1 MAVTHIDNAALFAV
15 LSSLADNKQA
25 IGRRYAY
32 WCNGAPA
39 LEAAV
44 AAAAMT
50 QDELGHARTLYP
62 LLEDF
67 VQADPGQVDPM
78 TRTLQYHL
86 AFLDHDFQGWS
97 DFVATNFLLD
107 TALTTFFAAAQQSSY
122 EPLRQRSRKIV
133 QEERLHEMHAD
144 GWVRRL
150 AKAGGAVRAT
160 LVASLFRLWNE
171 TLCWFGPEDDP
182 AMQSLYYEGII
193 DATPDELRRRYQ
205 QKIMPTLSSLEIDV
219 PVSFHAETKRWELH
233 QSLPWHAWDP
243 VARRAMPPKWM
254 RNDRPSDGTSQW
266 KNRETLTNHTPRHM
280 CK

>member
-1 MAVTHIDNAALFAV
+1 MAVTHIDNAALFGV

-67 VQADPGQVDPM
+67 IQAEADPSQVEPM
-78 TRTLQYHL
+78 TRTLHYHL
-86 AFLDHDFQGWS
+86 AYLDHDFQGWS

-107 TALTTFFAAAQQSSY
+107 TALTTFFAAAQNSSY

-133 QEERLHEMHAD
+133 QEERIHEMHAD

-150 AKAGGAVRAT
+150 AKAGGSVRSS

-171 TLCWFGPEDDP
+171 TLCWFGLEDDP
-182 AMQSLYYEGII
+182 NMQSLYREGII
-193 DATPDELRRRYQ
+193 DATPDELRRRYL

-219 PVSFHAETKRWELH
+219 PVYFNTDTKCWELR
-233 QSLPWHAWDP
+233 QSLPWDTWNYI
-243 VARRAMPPKWM
+243 ARRISADK
-254 RNDRPSDGTSQW
+254 S
-266 KNRETLTNHTPRHM
+266 
-280 CK
+280 

>member
-1 MAVTHIDNAALFAV
+1 MAGTHVDKAALFAV

-67 VQADPGQVDPM
+67 TQAESDPSQVEPM

-86 AFLDHDFQGWS
+86 GSLDHDFQGWS

-107 TALTTFFAAAQQSSY
+107 SAITTFFEAAKDSSY
-122 EPLRQRSRKIV
+122 EPLRQRARKIV
-133 QEERLHEMHAD
+133 QEERLHAMHAD

-150 AKAGGAVRAT
+150 AKVGGAVRAT
-160 LVASLFRLWNE
+160 LVASLNRLWDE
-171 TLCWFGPEDDP
+171 TLCWFGPNDDP
-182 AMQSLYYEGII
+182 NMLQIYREGII
-193 DATPDELRRRYQ
+193 DATPDEVRRRYL
-205 QKIMPTLSSLEIDV
+205 QKIMPTLSSLEIAV
-219 PVSFHAETKRWELH
+219 PVCFDVDTKCWELH
-233 QSLPWHAWDP
+233 QSLPWSAWDP
-243 VARRAMPPKWM
+243 VARRVSSA
-254 RNDRPSDGTSQW
+254 
-266 KNRETLTNHTPRHM
+266 
-280 CK
+280 

>member
-1 MAVTHIDNAALFAV
+1 MADTQRENAALFAV

-25 IGRRYAY
+25 IGRCYAY

-50 QDELGHARTLYP
+50 QDEIGHARTLYP
-62 LLEDF
+62 LLADF
-67 VQADPGQVDPM
+67 VQAEADPSQVEPM
-78 TRTLQYHL
+78 TRTLHYHL
-86 AFLDHDFQGWS
+86 AFLDHEFQGWS

-107 TALTTFFAAAQQSSY
+107 TALTTFFGAAQNSSY

-150 AKAGGAVRAT
+150 AKAGGAVRST
-160 LVASLFRLWNE
+160 LVASLFRLWDE
-171 TLCWFGPEDDP
+171 TLCWFGPQDDP
-182 AMQSLYYEGII
+182 IMQSLYRERII
-193 DATPDELRRRYQ
+193 DATPDELRRRYL

-219 PVSFHAETKRWELH
+219 PVVFTIDTKCWELR
-233 QSLPWHAWDP
+233 QPLPWNTWDS
-243 VARRAMPPKWM
+243 VTRRK
-254 RNDRPSDGTSQW
+254 SVG
-266 KNRETLTNHTPRHM
+266 
-280 CK
+280 

>member
-1 MAVTHIDNAALFAV
+1 MSNIHIDHAALFAV

-67 VQADPGQVDPM
+67 TQAESDLTQVDPM
-78 TRTLQYHL
+78 TRTLHYHL
-86 AFLDHDFQGWS
+86 ANLDHDFQGWS

-107 TALTTFFAAAQQSSY
+107 TALTTFFEAAGYSSY
-122 EPLRQRSRKIV
+122 EPLRQRARKIV
-133 QEERLHEMHAD
+133 QEERIHQMHAE

-150 AKAGGAVRAT
+150 AKAGGAVRA
-160 LVASLFRLWNE
+160 SLATSIGQMWDE
-171 TLCWFGPEDDP
+171 TLCWFGPNDEP
-182 AMQSLYYEGII
+182 NMQQLYQEGII
-193 DATPDELRRRYQ
+193 DAKPDELRSRYL
-205 QKIMPTLSSLEIDV
+205 QKIMPTLSSLEMDV
-219 PVSFHAETKRWELH
+219 PISFDTPTKRWEPKRP
-233 QSLPWHAWDP
+233 LPWFEWDAASRRLP
-243 VARRAMPPKWM
+243 AKDRTTTRVAPT
-254 RNDRPSDGTSQW
+254 G
-266 KNRETLTNHTPRHM
+266 
-280 CK
+280 

>member
-1 MAVTHIDNAALFAV
+1 MTTGTQADNAALFTL

-67 VQADPGQVDPM
+67 TQAEADPGQVEPT
-78 TRTLQYHL
+78 TRTLHYHL
-86 AFLDHDFQGWS
+86 AALDHDFEGWS

-107 TALTTFFAAAQQSSY
+107 TALTILFEAAQNSSY
-122 EPLRQRSRKIV
+122 EPLRQRSRKVV
-133 QEERLHEMHAD
+133 QEERIHFMHAE

-150 AKAGGAVRAT
+150 AKAWGAVRAA
-160 LVASLFRLWNE
+160 LIAALQRLWDE
-171 TLCWFGPEDDP
+171 TLCWFGPHNDP
-182 AMQSLYYEGII
+182 AMQQLYQDGII
-193 DATPDELRRRYQ
+193 DSAPDELRSRYL
-205 QKIMPTLSSLEIDV
+205 QKIMPTLNELDIAM
-219 PVSFHAETKRWELH
+219 PVAFNAATRRWELT
-233 QSLPWHAWDP
+233 QSLPWSAWDA
-243 VARRAMPPKWM
+243 VARRL
-254 RNDRPSDGTSQW
+254 G
-266 KNRETLTNHTPRHM
+266 
-280 CK
+280 

>member
-1 MAVTHIDNAALFAV
+1 MTSTRVDHAALFAV
-15 LSSLADNKQA
+15 ISSLADNKQA

-67 VQADPGQVDPM
+67 RQAEEDPRQVEPM
-78 TRTLQYHL
+78 TRTLHYHL
-86 AFLDHDFQGWS
+86 GYLDHDFQGWS

-107 TALTTFFAAAQQSSY
+107 SALTTFFEAAQHSSY
-122 EPLRQRSRKIV
+122 EPLRQRARKIV
-133 QEERLHEMHAD
+133 QEERIHEIFAD

-160 LVASLFRLWNE
+160 LVASLSRLWTE
-171 TLCWFGPEDDP
+171 TLCWFGPNDDP
-182 AMQSLYYEGII
+182 NMQQLYREGII
-193 DATPDELRRRYQ
+193 DATPDELRSRYL
-205 QKIMPTLSSLEIDV
+205 QKIMPTVSSLEIEV
-219 PVSFHAETKRWELH
+219 PVAFDAATKRWEVRQPL
-233 QSLPWHAWDP
+233 SWNTWDAI
-243 VARRAMPPKWM
+243 ARR
-254 RNDRPSDGTSQW
+254 TSV
-266 KNRETLTNHTPRHM
+266 K
-280 CK
+280 

>member
-1 MAVTHIDNAALFAV
+1 MSTGTRTDHAALFAI
-15 LSSLADNKQA
+15 LSSLADNKLA

-32 WCNGAPA
+32 WSNGAPA

-67 VQADPGQVDPM
+67 AQGQADLSQVEPM
-78 TRTLQYHL
+78 TRTLHYHL
-86 AFLDHDFQGWS
+86 GYLDHDFQGWS

-107 TALTTFFAAAQQSSY
+107 SALTTFFEAAQNSSY

-133 QEERLHEMHAD
+133 QEERTHEIFAD

-160 LVASLFRLWNE
+160 LVASLNRLLTE
-171 TLCWFGPEDDP
+171 TLCWFGTNDDP
-182 AMQSLYYEGII
+182 NMQQLYREGII
-193 DATPDELRRRYQ
+193 DATPDELRSRYL
-205 QKIMPTLSSLEIDV
+205 QKVMPTLSSLEIEV
-219 PVSFHAETKRWELH
+219 PVAFDAGTKRWELR
-233 QSLPWHAWDP
+233 QSLPWNSWD
-243 VARRAMPPKWM
+243 AITRR
-254 RNDRPSDGTSQW
+254 TSAD
-266 KNRETLTNHTPRHM
+266 
-280 CK
+280 